1 MSNDDLHAVTVHSR
15 VNRGVGLA
23 CWTLLAVLGALV
35 ALGSEPRGAVAAV
48 ILALWLGYAVL
59 VFLWSPALVV
69 DDRGARIRNP
79 LRTIDVAWDALIH
92 VDTKYA
98 LTLFTPGRSW
108 PVWVAPQPGALAA
121 RRAAR
126 RARDDDRTAPR
137 SPLDVGVRVGDL
149 PGTESGDAAALVR
162 RRWAE
167 RADRSA
173 DADAIAVPVTQHWAR
188 SAALVLGPVLAAT
201 APLLV

>member
-1 MSNDDLHAVTVHSR
+1 MAI
-15 VNRGVGLA
+15 A
-23 CWTLLAVLGALV
+23 CWALV
-35 ALGSEPRGAVAAV
+35 AVIGVLVALQSEPRGAIAATIV
-48 ILALWLGYAVL
+48 GLWLAYAVL
-59 VFLWSPALVV
+59 VALWSPALEV

-79 LRTIDVAWDALIH
+79 LRTIEIAWDALIH

-126 RARDDDRTAPR
+126 RARDDDRSNPR
-137 SPLDVGVRVGDL
+137 SPLDTGVRVGDL

-167 RADRSA
+167 RADGSA
-173 DADAIAVPVTQHWAR
+173 DADAIAVPVTVHWAR
-188 SAALVLGPVLAAT
+188 AAALVLGPVLAAT
-201 APLLV
+201 VPLLV

>member
-15 VNRGVGLA
+15 VNRGVAVA
-23 CWTLLAVLGALV
+23 CWALLAVLGALV
-35 ALGSEPRGAVAAV
+35 ALQSEPRGALAAV
-48 ILALWLGYAVL
+48 ILAVWLGYAVL
-59 VFLWSPALVV
+59 VFLWAPALVV
-69 DDRGARIRNP
+69 DDRGAELRNP
-79 LRTIDVAWDALIH
+79 LRTVRVLWDALIH

-126 RARDDDRTAPR
+126 RARDGDRTDPR
-137 SPLDVGVRVGDL
+137 SPLDTGVRVGDL

-162 RRWAE
+162 RRWAAL
-167 RADRSA
+167 ADRSA
-173 DADAIAVPVTQHWAR
+173 DAEAIAVPVTVHWAR
-188 SAALVLGPVLAAT
+188 VAVLVAGPVLAAT

>member
-1 MSNDDLHAVTVHSR
+1 MANDDLHTVTIHSR
-15 VNRGVGLA
+15 VNRGAAIA
-23 CWTLLAVLGALV
+23 CWALIAAIGGLLVLQ
-35 ALGSEPRGAVAAV
+35 SEPRGAVAAAIV
-48 ILALWLGYAVL
+48 ALWLGYAVL
-59 VFLWSPALVV
+59 VFLWAPALVV
-69 DDRGARIRNP
+69 DDRASRIRNP
-79 LRTIDVAWDALIH
+79 LRTIEIVWDALIH

-126 RARDDDRTAPR
+126 RSRDEDRSAPR
-137 SPLDVGVRVGDL
+137 SPLDTGVRVGDL

-173 DADAIAVPVTQHWAR
+173 DADAIAVPVTVHWAR
-188 SAALVLGPVLAAT
+188 AAALVLGPVLAST
-201 APLLV
+201 VPLLV